1 MDSVR
6 QEVFEAAVG
15 VEVVVVVG
23 LLRAGVDSL
32 GATTRGRRCRA
43 SGGLAGSR
51 SIEDTASSAIS
62 SGSLPLSKLSSSRA
76 VSSSSTGMLI
86 LDSFLLGI
94 GRLSSSVLSN
104 VSSTVSRSGFF
115 FGPFDFGFL
124 LAFLITALAIF
135 RSLSRYA

>member
-43 SGGLAGSR
+43 SGGLAES
-51 SIEDTASSAIS
+51 SSAIS
-62 SGSLPLSKLSSSRA
+62 SGSLLVSKISSRA

-86 LDSFLLGI
+86 LDSFFSGT
-94 GRLSSSVLSN
+94 GRRRN
-104 VSSTVSRSGFF
+104 CTRRN
-115 FGPFDFGFL
+115 FGDKQFL
-124 LAFLITALAIF
+124 LL
-135 RSLSRYA
+135 